1 MPTSEERLRVLQL
14 IQDGKISAEEGIRLL
29 ESLDT
34 AAQANAGKPAGT
46 SVATGRGA
54 RWFRVR
60 VTDTGTGKTRV
71 NVRLP
76 VNVLS
81 AGMKMGARF
90 SPEVEGLDMDQLMG
104 LIQAGATGQVL
115 DVVDEQD
122 GEHVEVFLE

>member
-14 IQDGKISAEEGIRLL
+14 IQDGKLSAEEGIRLL

-34 AAQANAGKPAGT
+34 AAQTAAGTPAGT
-46 SVATGRGA
+46 PVASTRGA

-90 SPEVEGLDMDQLMG
+90 SPEVEGLDMDQLMN

-122 GEHVEVFLE
+122 GERVEVFLE

>member
-29 ESLDT
+29 ESLDSAT
-34 AAQANAGKPAGT
+34 QAAAGKPAGT
-46 SVATGRGA
+46 TPTPGRGA
-54 RWFRVR
+54 RWFRVQ
-60 VTDTGTGKTRV
+60 VTDTHTGKTRV

-90 SPEVEGLDMDQLMG
+90 SPEVEGLDMNQLME

-115 DVVDEQD
+115 DVVDELD

>member
-29 ESLDT
+29 ESLET
-34 AAQANAGKPAGT
+34 AAQAGGSKPGGAVT
-46 SVATGRGA
+46 SGRGA

-60 VTDTGTGKTRV
+60 VTDTGSGKTRV

-90 SPEVEGLDMDQLMG
+90 SPEVEGLDMDQLMS
-104 LIQAGATGQVL
+104 LINAGVTGQVL

-122 GEHVEVFLE
+122 GERVEVFLE

>member
-1 MPTSEERLRVLQL
+1 MPTSEERLRVLQM

-29 ESLDT
+29 ESLDSM
-34 AAQANAGKPAGT
+34 AQAGTEKTAGAAT
-46 SVATGRGA
+46 TTGRGA

-90 SPEVEGLDMDQLMG
+90 SPEVEGLDMDQLMS

-115 DVVDEQD
+115 DVIDDED
-122 GEHVEVFLE
+122 GERVEVFLE

>member
-29 ESLDT
+29 ESLDS
-34 AAQANAGKPAGT
+34 AAQTGAAKPAGMP
-46 SVATGRGA
+46 VVTGRGA

-60 VTDTGTGKTRV
+60 VTDTSTGKTRV

-90 SPEVEGLDMDQLMG
+90 SPEVEGLDMNQLMD

-115 DVVDEQD
+115 DVVDDQD

>member
-1 MPTSEERLRVLQL
+1 MPTSEERLRVLQM

-29 ESLDT
+29 ESLDSVAQAGTEKNAGT
-34 AAQANAGKPAGT
+34 AA
-46 SVATGRGA
+46 VTGRGA

-81 AGMKMGARF
+81 AGIKMGARF

-115 DVVDEQD
+115 DVIDEQD
-122 GEHVEVFLE
+122 GERVEVFLE

>member
-14 IQDGKISAEEGIRLL
+14 IQDGKISAEEGSRLL
-29 ESLDT
+29 ESLDS
-34 AAQANAGKPAGT
+34 AAQAAAGKPAGMPAT
-46 SVATGRGA
+46 TGRGA

-60 VTDTGTGKTRV
+60 VTDIASGKTRV

-90 SPEVEGLDMDQLMG
+90 APEVEGLDMDQLMS

-122 GEHVEVFLE
+122 GERVEVFLE